1 MEVQFL
7 VSKWCSTCP
16 QAGEIW
22 KEASR
27 RVPMDLQILDV
38 TAREGREVASRM
50 RIKTVCVQ
58 VLGQA
63 IKLLGA

>member
-1 MEVQFL
+1 
-7 VSKWCSTCP
+7 
-16 QAGEIW
+16 
-22 KEASR
+22 
-27 RVPMDLQILDV
+27 VPMDLQILDV